1 MHKRL
6 RSAAGYSLMEVMVVM
21 GITSLVMA
29 GVFGAMTQATKS
41 YESAKLITGMN
52 QDLRIAMD
60 MIVRDLIQT
69 GQGLPIGR
77 QVGVANGVNS
87 VPIIRP
93 GPTANTSVTP
103 NYPGV
108 GNFPVGSALLA
119 VTVGPDM
126 GPRVN
131 NQTTDIITVLMVDGA
146 FDQVP
151 LRAVTANGSQATIT
165 VALPTGQPQGV
176 AGGKIIDDTLN
187 ADDIQVGDLIMLRK
201 GSSSVLLMATNRN
214 GQVVTF
220 AAGAGNTL
228 NLNQFQ
234 VLDTDPATE
243 EMAGTANHLVVEAPA
258 DEPTPRLQGGAPVIT
273 GTSATRVRMITYYI
287 DPFTDSLSPRLMRIV
302 DNRPATTVAFAA
314 ENLRLTYDLVDG
326 VTDPAALRMVAA
338 DTTPS
343 ATSPCESPAD
353 EVVTGCSPNQI
364 RKINV
369 VLAGRSRTP
378 ATQNRKHYRN
388 ALFTQVSLRSL
399 AFVDRYQ

>member
-1 MHKRL
+1 MHKRF
-6 RSAAGYSLMEVMVVM
+6 RSAAGYSLLEMMVVM
-21 GITSLVMA
+21 GITSMVMA
-29 GVFGAMTQATKS
+29 GVFSAMTQATRS
-41 YESAKLITGMN
+41 YESAKLVTGMN

-77 QVGVANGVNS
+77 QVGVPNGLNAT
-87 VPIIRP
+87 PIVRP
-93 GPTANTSVTP
+93 GPLPNNGVAP

-108 GNFPVGSALLA
+108 GNFPAGPALLA
-119 VTVGPDM
+119 VTVGPDL

-131 NQTTDIITVLMVDGA
+131 NQMTDVITVLMVDGA
-146 FDQVP
+146 FDGVP
-151 LRAVTANGSQATIT
+151 LRAVTANGSSATIT

-187 ADDIQVGDLIMLRK
+187 SDDIRAGDLIMLRK
-201 GSSSVLLMATNRN
+201 GSSSLLQQVTSVA

-220 AAGAGNTL
+220 ATGVGNTL

-234 VLDTDPATE
+234 VLDADDDTE
-243 EMAGTANHLVVEAPA
+243 EMGGTANQLVAQAPA
-258 DEPTPRLQGGAPVIT
+258 DEPLPRLQGGLPVIT
-273 GTSATRVRMITYYI
+273 GSNATRVRMITYYI

-302 DNRPATTVAFAA
+302 DHRPATTVAFAA

-326 VTDPAALRMVAA
+326 VTDPAGLRMVAVE
-338 DTTPS
+338 TTPS
-343 ATSPCESPAD
+343 ATSPCDSD
-353 EVVTGCSPNQI
+353 EDDVITGCSPNQI

-399 AFVDRYQ
+399 AFTDRYQ